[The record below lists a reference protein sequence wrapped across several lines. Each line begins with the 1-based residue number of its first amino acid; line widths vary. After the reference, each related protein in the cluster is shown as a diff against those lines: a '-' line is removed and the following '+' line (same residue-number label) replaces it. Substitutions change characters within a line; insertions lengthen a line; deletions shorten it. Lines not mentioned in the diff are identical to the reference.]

1 MMEWSKSRKQPSNNC
16 NNELVSF
23 SRKRFSSLNCFRKYL
38 LPLYPSVNVVLPAA
52 LNPTLFLLLIFL
64 QVSYAVYEPENG
76 HCNEI
81 GLSTTYNAGVPGEG
95 SGMKRIQ
102 IQPPTPL
109 ATVVLV
115 DAQKSYRIIK
125 ADASDAVK
133 ILVPQ
138 GSIYPHTKFYV
149 PVTVGKHDH
158 QSIVAFIM
166 RYVRNVISCLLI

>member
-1 MMEWSKSRKQPSNNC
+1 VKAFFELLAASNII
-16 NNELVSF
+16 LF
-23 SRKRFSSLNCFRKYL
+23 PFFSSF
-38 LPLYPSVNVVLPAA
+38 V
-52 LNPTLFLLLIFL
+52 

-81 GLSTTYNAGVPGEG
+81 GLSTTYGAGVVGEG
-95 SGMKRIQ
+95 TGTKRIQ

-115 DAQKSYRIIK
+115 DAQKSYRVIK

-149 PVTVGKHDH
+149 PVMVGKHDH

-166 RYVRNVISCLLI
+166 RYVYDHVNILALCSTFL

>member
-1 MMEWSKSRKQPSNNC
+1 MLQGTWRGVQRIVIFYFVLYKFYI
-16 NNELVSF
+16 F
-23 SRKRFSSLNCFRKYL
+23 S
-38 LPLYPSVNVVLPAA
+38 
-52 LNPTLFLLLIFL
+52 L

-81 GLSTTYNAGVPGEG
+81 GLSTTYGAGVPGEG
-95 SGMKRIQ
+95 SSTKRIQ

-109 ATVVLV
+109 ATVHLLA
-115 DAQKSYRIIK
+115 AQRSYRVIK

-138 GSIYPHTKFYV
+138 GSIYPHTKFYM
-149 PVTVGKHDH
+149 PVMVGKHDH

-166 RYVRNVISCLLI
+166 RYVSNLIILKLNNIWHVI

>member
-1 MMEWSKSRKQPSNNC
+1 MIC
-16 NNELVSF
+16 IYF
-23 SRKRFSSLNCFRKYL
+23 
-38 LPLYPSVNVVLPAA
+38 VVFA
-52 LNPTLFLLLIFL
+52 

-81 GLSTTYNAGVPGEG
+81 GLSTTYGAGVPGEG
-95 SGMKRIQ
+95 SGTRRIQ
-102 IQPPTPL
+102 IQPPTQL

-115 DAQKSYRIIK
+115 DAQKSYRVIK

-138 GSIYPHTKFYV
+138 GSIYPHTKFYM
-149 PVTVGKHDH
+149 PVMVGKHDH

-166 RYVRNVISCLLI
+166 R